1 MLWARECEDAS
12 SPPPNPQKWVEVN
25 DFKSSPSDHR
35 QADQSIYIYQE
46 SNKQC
51 IYKKNTC
58 LYIQIHHKRAVHAS
72 WIPWSINPQLH
83 AICHANTCD
92 NIFMRFN
99 HLGVW
104 NTTSRFP
111 SSKRDATRIIIIWQ
125 EHDSTHLHC
134 RLCGSRNGSDMP
146 AWKRDRI
153 DEMSGASKLGCF

>member
-51 IYKKNTC
+51 IYIKNTC

-83 AICHANTCD
+83 AICHENTCD
-92 NIFMRFN
+92 QICQYIQSFVCLEYRCHKNYN
-99 HLGVW
+99 HL
-104 NTTSRFP
+104 
-111 SSKRDATRIIIIWQ
+111 TRAWLICIAVYV
-125 EHDSTHLHC
+125 
-134 RLCGSRNGSDMP
+134 LCGTDLICLHEKETELMRCLELLSLAAFN
-146 AWKRDRI
+146 
-153 DEMSGASKLGCF
+153 